1 MKLKLKILMGITL
14 LVMLIFL
21 WLKIEVIFFGIHPHN
36 PEMYEFSLNCA
47 RSQWKENY
55 AIGALFLLIFF
66 LFREM
71 VIENKKNLFIR
82 KYLQRLNGV
91 LITQSRNPLFYEG
104 EIVEGAKTLTKEVA
118 EVTKID
124 RVSLWLFNEDN
135 TELIC
140 QQLYNNCKDEW
151 ITDIVIKEKEHPLY
165 FENLRKN
172 PLIIIDDTDHDPS
185 TVGFTNGYLK
195 HLNIHSILVVPVI
208 YAGETIGIIS
218 CSSHTK
224 RHWEESEINFI
235 HIISSLYA
243 FAYSIKYGNDSEI
256 EIKKKN
262 TYLEHA
268 AKIIRHDMHSGINTY
283 IPRGITSLERR
294 LSKKQIAEL
303 KLEAPI
309 KLIKEGLKHT
319 QKVYRGVYEF
329 TNLVK
334 KDSTLERRTY
344 NLKAS
349 LEDYLSSSVY
359 RPQVIIEDLGESEI
373 NEPLFCTA
381 IDNLIRNGLK
391 YNDSPKREVR
401 IYRIDDTIFVE
412 DNGRG
417 MSSEEFHKLSKP
429 YTRKEGQVEEGTG
442 LGLNIC
448 IAILEE
454 HGYTIDCELLPIGT
468 RIKINIKK

>member
-1 MKLKLKILMGITL
+1 MSITA

-21 WLKIEVIFFGIHPHN
+21 WLKIEILFYGIEPSS
-36 PEMYEFSLNCA
+36 PEIYSFTLNCA
-47 RSQWKENY
+47 KSQWKENY
-55 AIGALFLLIFF
+55 AIGALFILVFF
-66 LFREM
+66 LFRET
-71 VIENKKNLFIR
+71 VLENKKNLFIR
-82 KYLQRLNGV
+82 KYLQKLNGV
-91 LITQSRNPLFYEG
+91 LISQSRNPLFYEG

-118 EVTKID
+118 EVTQID
-124 RVSLWLFNEDN
+124 RVSLWLFNDDKD
-135 TELIC
+135 ELIC
-140 QQLYNNCKDEW
+140 QQLYINSDDKW
-151 ITDIVIKEKEHPLY
+151 VTDIVIKETDHPKY
-165 FENLRKN
+165 FENIRRN
-172 PLIIIDDTDHDPS
+172 PVMIIDDVEHDS
-185 TVGFTNGYLK
+185 IVSGFSDGYLRRLK
-195 HLNIHSILVVPVI
+195 ISSMLVVPVI
-208 YAGETIGIIS
+208 YAGENIGIIS
-218 CSSHTK
+218 CGSFIK
-224 RHWEESEINFI
+224 RHWEESEINFM
-235 HIISSLYA
+235 HIIASLYA
-243 FAYSIKYGNDSEI
+243 FAYSIKSGNDSEI

-294 LSKKQIAEL
+294 LSKKQITEL
-303 KLEAPI
+303 KLESPI

-334 KDSTLERRTY
+334 KDSSLEVKTY
-344 NLKAS
+344 NVKAS

-359 RPQVIIEDLGESEI
+359 RPQVIIEDLGELEI

-391 YNDSPKREVR
+391 YNDSPKKEIR
-401 IYRIDDTIFVE
+401 IYRNEDTIFVE

-417 MSSEEFHKLSKP
+417 MSSEEFKRLSKP
-429 YTRKEGQVEEGTG
+429 YIRKEGQAEEGTG

-454 HGYTIDCELLPIGT
+454 HGYFIECERLPIGT